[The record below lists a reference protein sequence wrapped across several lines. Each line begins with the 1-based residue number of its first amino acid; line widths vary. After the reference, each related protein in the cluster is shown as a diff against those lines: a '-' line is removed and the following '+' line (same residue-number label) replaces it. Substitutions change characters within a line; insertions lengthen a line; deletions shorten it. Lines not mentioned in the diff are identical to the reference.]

1 MTPELATAIVAARK
15 AGLLLKERFGSALEV
30 DKFEAHDIKLDLDV
44 RAQRLIEEV
53 LLSAF
58 PGHAIYGEEGVA
70 GNPASPSQWIVD
82 PIDGT
87 VNFYHNLPHFCV
99 SIALRE
105 GEHISL
111 GVIYDPVRDELWT
124 ARRGG
129 PAFLNFKPIR
139 VSSRATIGEAMLS
152 TGFSKT
158 EEAINRG
165 MPVFDRLVRKARKV
179 RMMGSAALDMAN
191 IAAGRLDGYIEHNI
205 SLWDVAAGI
214 VLIEAAGGRVHLRAR
229 PDNPDKFAVIAW
241 NGLFPLEEEVFS

>member
-15 AGLLLKERFGSALEV
+15 AGLLLKENFGSNLQV

-53 LLSAF
+53 ILSSF

-70 GNPASPSQWIVD
+70 GNPESPHQWILD

-87 VNFYHNLPHFCV
+87 VNFFYNIPHFCV

-105 GEHISL
+105 GEHLSL
-111 GVIYDPVRDELWT
+111 GVIYDPIRDELWT

-139 VSSRATIGEAMLS
+139 VSARASIGEAILA

-158 EEAINRG
+158 EDAINRG
-165 MPVFDRLVRKARKV
+165 MPIFDRLVRKARKC

-191 IAAGRLDGYIEHNI
+191 VAAGRLDGYIEHKI
-205 SLWDVAAGI
+205 SLWDIAAGI
-214 VLIEAAGGRVHLRAR
+214 VIIESAGGRIQLQA
-229 PDNPDKFAVIAW
+229 NPDSSEKFSIVAW
-241 NGLFPLEEEVFS
+241 NGHFPLDVEVGQ

>member
-15 AGLLLKERFGSALEV
+15 AGHLLKEHFGCELQV

-53 LLSAF
+53 ILSAF

-70 GNPASPSQWIVD
+70 GAADSPSQWIID

-87 VNFYHNLPHFCV
+87 VNFFHNLPHFCV

-105 GEHISL
+105 GEHLSL
-111 GVIYDPVRDELWT
+111 GVIYDPMRDELWT

-129 PAFLNFKPIR
+129 PAFLNFRPIR
-139 VSSRATIGEAMLS
+139 VSSRASIGEAMIS
-152 TGFSKT
+152 TGFSKS

-165 MPVFDRLVRKARKV
+165 MPLFDRLVRKARKC

-191 IAAGRLDGYIEHNI
+191 IAAGRLDGYVEHNI

-214 VLIEAAGGRVHLRAR
+214 VLIESAGGRVHLRAR
-229 PDNPDKFAVIAW
+229 PENPEKFSMVAW
-241 NGLFPLEEEVFS
+241 NGCFPLDEEAAL